1 MVDTSVSP
9 EADDEITI
17 LLHRWAGGDGII
29 ADRLF
34 VAVYPHLRSIASSL
48 FRHERR
54 DHVMQPTI
62 VVHELFL
69 KLLRQRN
76 LRFEDREHFYS
87 LCARLMRRILVD
99 QAREQAALKRDGG
112 ISVELTDELMPVGA
126 RDNNWLDIDR
136 ALRELGELDGEKLRI
151 VELRFFLGCTAQETA
166 EMMGKS
172 KATID
177 RELRFLRGWLYERL
191 RAHPA

>member
-1 MVDTSVSP
+1 MVDISVSR

-17 LLHRWAGGDGII
+17 LLRRWASGDGVV
-29 ADRLF
+29 ANRLF

-54 DHVMQPTI
+54 DNVMQPTI

-99 QAREQAALKRDGG
+99 RAREQAALKRDGG
-112 ISVELTDELMPVGA
+112 IAVELKDELMPLGA

-136 ALRELGELDGEKLRI
+136 ALTELGELDGEKLRI
-151 VELRFFLGCTAQETA
+151 IELRFFLGCTTQETA